1 MAIKISATRMMLLRL
16 KKRLVL
22 AKRGHKLLK
31 DKQDELVRQFLIFI
45 RDAGRV
51 RKEVE
56 AQLARAY
63 ATAKVARM
71 EMPGNVHETAV
82 SAPMI
87 EIGLEEKQRQI
98 MNIKVPEFSPTLSGE
113 SQSFGYLETAASLDR
128 TAGVMAEVI
137 ENIVNLAAIER
148 AVVLLAVEIES
159 VRRRVNALEYV
170 LIPEISAGV
179 REITMKLSE
188 MERST
193 LTRLMRVKQMLEEK
207 AG

>member
-56 AQLARAY
+56 ARLERAY
-63 ATAKVARM
+63 ATAKTARM
-71 EMPGNVHETAV
+71 EMPGDVHETAV
-82 SAPMI
+82 SAPLI
-87 EIGLEEKQRQI
+87 DINLEEKQRRI
-98 MNIKVPEFSPTLSGE
+98 MNILVPEFSPVLTGE
-113 SQSFGYLETAASLDR
+113 RQSFGFLQTSASLDR
-128 TAGVMAEVI
+128 TADVMADAF
-137 ENIVNLAAIER
+137 ENIVNLAALER
-148 AVVLLAVEIES
+148 AVMLLAVEIES

-193 LTRLMRVKQMLEEK
+193 VTRLMRVKQMLEEK
-207 AG
+207 AS

>member
-31 DKQDELVRQFLIFI
+31 DKQDELVRQFLGFI

-56 AQLARAY
+56 AQLERAY
-63 ATAKVARM
+63 ATAKTARM
-71 EMPGNVHETAV
+71 EMPGHVHETAV

-87 EIGLEEKQRQI
+87 DINLEEKQRRI
-98 MNIKVPEFSPTLSGE
+98 MNILVPEFSPTLTGE
-113 SQSFGYLETAASLDR
+113 RQSFGFLETSASLDR
-128 TAGVMAEVI
+128 TADVMADVI
-137 ENIVNLAAIER
+137 KSIVNLAAIER
-148 AVVLLAVEIES
+148 AVMLLAVEIES

-207 AG
+207 AV

>member
-56 AQLARAY
+56 ARLERAY
-63 ATAKVARM
+63 ATAKTARM
-71 EMPGNVHETAV
+71 EMPGDVHETAV
-82 SAPMI
+82 SAPLI
-87 EIGLEEKQRQI
+87 DINLEEKQRRI
-98 MNIKVPEFSPTLSGE
+98 MNILVPEFSPFLTGE
-113 SQSFGYLETAASLDR
+113 RQSFGFLQTSASLDR
-128 TAGVMAEVI
+128 TADVMADAF
-137 ENIVNLAAIER
+137 ENIVNLAALER
-148 AVVLLAVEIES
+148 AVMLLAVEIES

-193 LTRLMRVKQMLEEK
+193 VTRLMRVKQMLEEK
-207 AG
+207 AS

>member
-22 AKRGHKLLK
+22 AQRGHKLLK

-56 AQLARAY
+56 AQLERAY
-63 ATAKVARM
+63 ATAKTARM
-71 EMPGNVHETAV
+71 EMPGDVHETAV
-82 SAPMI
+82 SAPLI
-87 EIGLEEKQRQI
+87 DINLEEKQRRI
-98 MNIKVPEFSPTLSGE
+98 MNILVPEFSPALTGE
-113 SQSFGYLETAASLDR
+113 RQSFGFLETSASLDR
-128 TAGVMAEVI
+128 TAGVMADVF

-148 AVVLLAVEIES
+148 AVMLLAVEIES

>member
-16 KKRLVL
+16 RKRLVL